1 MRAIFLAQVRLTI
14 RSPWAFLIMV
24 GLSIGMAFIFA
35 FEATST
41 LPVNVIAE
49 DGLAEGELDRLLE
62 SLNTSSVF
70 EFEAAEEADVLE
82 RISGSATA
90 LAVRL
95 GPDSWRVMGAETN
108 ESVPP
113 LSAFVDRVYREDA
126 RLRDAAERAGSDV
139 ADLRQQVDAALQTP
153 ALRVE
158 TTNVASASEDSFTY
172 DSKIQGA
179 VGMSLFFAM
188 FTIMFTVNNIL
199 EERRTGLWDRVVISP
214 ASKAAMYGGHVLF
227 SFLTGLVQ
235 LLLVFGV
242 FRFVFGLTF
251 GSSTVSFLAI
261 LVAYALAI
269 TALGML
275 LAGLVANAQQMAV
288 VIPIVSVSSAM
299 LGGAYWPIE
308 IVSSG
313 FMQALAELVPI
324 HHAMEGIKGLAYHG
338 WSLAQ
343 ALPTVG
349 VLLLF
354 AVVLGAVGLWRVEA
368 RGNR

>member
-1 MRAIFLAQVRLTI
+1 
-14 RSPWAFLIMV
+14 
-24 GLSIGMAFIFA
+24 
-35 FEATST
+35 
-41 LPVNVIAE
+41 
-49 DGLAEGELDRLLE
+49 
-62 SLNTSSVF
+62 
-70 EFEAAEEADVLE
+70 
-82 RISGSATA
+82 
-90 LAVRL
+90 
-95 GPDSWRVMGAETN
+95 
-108 ESVPP
+108 
-113 LSAFVDRVYREDA
+113 
-126 RLRDAAERAGSDV
+126 
-139 ADLRQQVDAALQTP
+139 
-153 ALRVE
+153 
-158 TTNVASASEDSFTY
+158 
-172 DSKIQGA
+172 
-179 VGMSLFFAM
+179 
-188 FTIMFTVNNIL
+188 
-199 EERRTGLWDRVVISP
+199 
-214 ASKAAMYGGHVLF
+214 MYGGHVLF

-251 GSSTVSFLAI
+251 GNSTVAFLAI
-261 LVAYALAI
+261 LVAYALSI

-308 IVSSG
+308 IVSSS

-338 WSLAQ
+338 WSLTQ

-354 AVVLGAVGLWRVEA
+354 AVVLGAVGLWRVEV